1 MANEYDL
8 GNSAAT
14 VAFYRK
20 KIKPLLAWAERE
32 GKGELNA
39 QTLREF
45 FRYLK
50 TKSLT
55 DNGRHASY
63 RAIRTWLN
71 FLVRRKIIRDYEGRV
86 PRERGRYPLVP
97 FVLARLGRWSAGGST
112 SCGSGETSCTE
123 EWRYLTIS
131 SARVAYCWSVLA
143 AMMKSLRCR
152 PLILCVHQVTVTLP
166 HSVSNA
172 G

>member
-1 MANEYDL
+1 MSRGLDEKIHGHKGTPATVACAHDPLPASLPGVRRFLMANEYDL

-45 FRYLK
+45 FHHLK
-50 TKSLT
+50 TKGLT

-71 FLVRRKIIRDYEGRV
+71 FPVRRKIIRDYEGRV
-86 PRERGRYPLVP
+86 PRERGRYPPGTLCPRPAREVECWRLD
-97 FVLARLGRWSAGGST
+97 VLRV
-112 SCGSGETSCTE
+112 
-123 EWRYLTIS
+123 WRDQLY
-131 SARVAYCWSVLA
+131 
-143 AMMKSLRCR
+143 
-152 PLILCVHQVTVTLP
+152 
-166 HSVSNA
+166 
-172 G
+172 

>member
-1 MANEYDL
+1 MIPIRQASLEFEEFLMANEYDL

-45 FRYLK
+45 FHHLK

-71 FLVRRKIIRDYEGRV
+71 FLVRRKIIRDYEGRI
-86 PRERGRYPLVP
+86 PRERGRYPPGTLCPRPAREVECWRLD
-97 FVLARLGRWSAGGST
+97 VLRI
-112 SCGSGETSCTE
+112 
-123 EWRYLTIS
+123 WRDQLY
-131 SARVAYCWSVLA
+131 
-143 AMMKSLRCR
+143 
-152 PLILCVHQVTVTLP
+152 
-166 HSVSNA
+166 
-172 G
+172 